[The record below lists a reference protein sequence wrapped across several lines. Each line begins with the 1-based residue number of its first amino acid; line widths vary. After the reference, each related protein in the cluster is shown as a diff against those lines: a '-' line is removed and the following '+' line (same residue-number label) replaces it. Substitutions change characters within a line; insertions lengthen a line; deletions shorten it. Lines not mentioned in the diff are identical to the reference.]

1 MSNNAG
7 LPSWVVIDPL
17 IQSWLIE
24 DIGRG
29 DRTTQGL
36 LAGKASTVKAVWMAK
51 APGIVVGL
59 LLASRVFVL

>member
-1 MSNNAG
+1 MSNVAG
-7 LPSWVVIDPL
+7 LPPWMVIDPL

-36 LAGKASTVKAVWMAK
+36 LAGKVSIVKAQWVAK
-51 APGIVVGL
+51 A
-59 LLASRVFVL
+59 S